1 MQLSYTA
8 ANTDTDATEIF
19 TADEQDS
26 FPGSA
31 AHKKRKT
38 YNFKSSELSWI
49 WSHFEKLENKTLAF
63 CCLCHKEVFYSKC
76 YSTGMLIHHVNVHH
90 KAVSSQHLKSVADTV
105 PRLELDSKRQGTV
118 NPSLILSIS
127 LRPAL

>member
-1 MQLSYTA
+1 MMIVA
-8 ANTDTDATEIF
+8 ALLNLPPIPITCSLVILLLILTLTPLKF
-19 TADEQDS
+19 LQ
-26 FPGSA
+26 
-31 AHKKRKT
+31 
-38 YNFKSSELSWI
+38 SSELSWI